1 MNPITILLADDH
13 ALVRA
18 GIRLLLDAEPDM
30 LVVAEAVDGEQAVT
44 EAIRLRPDI
53 ALLDVTMPRLNGLDA
68 ALRIRRETGS
78 TVLMLSMQDDP
89 GYVRRAL
96 DSGASGYVL
105 KDVAHLQ
112 LVGAVRT
119 VAGGGRH
126 IDAAL
131 GARLAADAAN
141 ADRDQADLLSEREE
155 TVLSLLALGHT
166 NREIADKLAISVRT
180 AETQRANIM
189 QKLRVK
195 SRAELVRYALASG
208 RMRLP
213 A

>member
-30 LVVAEAVDGEQAVT
+30 LVVAEAVDGEQAVSGVM
-44 EAIRLRPDI
+44 RLRPDV
-53 ALLDVTMPRLNGLDA
+53 ALLDVSMPRLNGLDA
-68 ALRIRRETGS
+68 AVRISRDS
-78 TVLMLSMQDDP
+78 DSAILMLSMQDDP

-112 LVGAVRT
+112 LVTAVRT

-126 IDAAL
+126 IDPAL
-131 GARLAADAAN
+131 EARLAADAADV
-141 ADRDQADLLSEREE
+141 DRDRTDLLSEREE
-155 TVLSLLALGHT
+155 RVFSLLALGHT
-166 NREIADKLAISVRT
+166 NREIAEQLSISVRT
-180 AETQRANIM
+180 AETQRSHIM

-195 SRAELVRYALASG
+195 SRAELVRYALATG

-213 A
+213 V

>member
-13 ALVRA
+13 TLVRA

-44 EAIRLRPDI
+44 EAIRLRPDV

-68 ALRIRRETGS
+68 ALRIRRETDS
-78 TVLMLSMQDDP
+78 TILMLSMQDDP

-112 LVGAVRT
+112 LVAAVRT

-131 GARLAADAAN
+131 EARLAADAAN
-141 ADRDQADLLSEREE
+141 ADRGRADLLSEREE
-155 TVLSLLALGHT
+155 TVFSLLALGHT
-166 NREIADKLAISVRT
+166 NREIADQLAISVRT
-180 AETQRANIM
+180 AETQRAHIM